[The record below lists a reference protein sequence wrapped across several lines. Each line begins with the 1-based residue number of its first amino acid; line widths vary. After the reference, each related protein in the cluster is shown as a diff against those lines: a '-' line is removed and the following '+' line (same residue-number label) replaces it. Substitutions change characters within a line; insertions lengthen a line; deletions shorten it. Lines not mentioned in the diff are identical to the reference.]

1 MLQEQRQSPRKVLR
15 TKVLLAIDGRTPFSG
30 KSVDISANGISVNIP
45 DPVPV
50 GLSGQLRFDLM
61 IDGRFTTIDTH
72 AKALHCIFSGG
83 EYKVGFKFQSLD
95 LAGVTALARFLR

>member
-15 TKVLLAIDGRTPFSG
+15 TKVWLAIDGQAPFTA
-30 KSVDISANGISVNIP
+30 KSVDVSTNGISVNIP

-50 GLSGQLRFDLM
+50 GLASQLRFDLL
-61 IDGRFTTIDTH
+61 IDGEFTTIDTH

-83 EYKVGFKFQSLD
+83 EYKVGFKFQGLD
-95 LAGVTALARFLR
+95 LAGVTALTRFLR

>member
-15 TKVLLAIDGRTPFSG
+15 TKVLLAIDGRTPFTG
-30 KSVDISANGISVNIP
+30 KSVDVSTNGISVTIP

-50 GLSGQLRFDLM
+50 GLASQLRFDLM

-95 LAGVTALARFLR
+95 LAAVTALARFLR

>member
-15 TKVLLAIDGRTPFSG
+15 TKVLLAIDGRSPFTG
-30 KSVDISANGISVNIP
+30 KSVDVSTNGISVNIP
-45 DPVPV
+45 DPVQV
-50 GLSGQLRFDLM
+50 GLAGQLRFDLM
-61 IDGRFTTIDTH
+61 IDGRFTTIDTR

-95 LAGVTALARFLR
+95 LAAVTALARFLR

>member
-15 TKVLLAIDGRTPFSG
+15 TKVLLAIDGQRPFTG
-30 KSVDISANGISVNIP
+30 KSVDLNANGISVNTP

-50 GLSGQLRFDLM
+50 GLASQLRFDLM
-61 IDGRFTTIDTH
+61 IDGQFTTIDTH
-72 AKALHCIFSGG
+72 ARALHCIFSGG
-83 EYKVGFKFQSLD
+83 EYKVGFRFQNLD